1 MPKML
6 SVQSLDNLWPC
17 CTSRYL
23 DYAHIM
29 YFVCVQILFKEENK
43 WTFHHSM
50 VCYSKRTTKKLSTN
64 FEKVQSCKENKNCS
78 PIGKGEG
85 SWRGENKDCS
95 FVAKEKKVGEK
106 ENVYILNKSFKR
118 RGRLACMQ
126 IAL

>member
-1 MPKML
+1 
-6 SVQSLDNLWPC
+6 
-17 CTSRYL
+17 
-23 DYAHIM
+23 
-29 YFVCVQILFKEENK
+29 
-43 WTFHHSM
+43 M

-106 ENVYILNKSFKR
+106 EKIYTLNHSKEEEGWHVCK
-118 RGRLACMQ
+118 
-126 IAL
+126 